1 MKNFLKNLAT
11 IISAAA
17 LPWALLAVVA
27 VCLTGCD
34 PNLQNSGYPLNKQVV
49 RTANGHYYTLT
60 ACYQGPLNTYT
71 LIDIGTNLTFKAEQ

>member
-1 MKNFLKNLAT
+1 MKNFLKNLAI

-17 LPWALLAVVA
+17 LPWALLAVVV

-34 PNLQNSGYPLNKQVV
+34 PNRGYPLNKQVV